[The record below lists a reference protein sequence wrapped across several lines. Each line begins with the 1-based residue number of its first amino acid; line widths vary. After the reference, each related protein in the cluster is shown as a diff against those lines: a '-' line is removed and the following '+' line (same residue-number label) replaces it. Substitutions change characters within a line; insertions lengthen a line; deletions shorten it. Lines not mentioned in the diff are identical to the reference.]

1 LKISFSQISFSHL
14 PHLPHLPRLPHLCCP
29 HRVFGLLFLAILTAG
44 VVIAP
49 LRLAAQQSA
58 VSPAASAPATAGSPA
73 PDTQPRTQEEQN
85 NVFRLEGPIV
95 KWTARTF
102 NLQAETAARSFEIL
116 NFLII
121 VLLVGIP
128 VARALPKIFHKRS
141 ETLVVNL
148 KTAREATADANARL
162 SAVEAKL
169 AGLDDEIKKFRA
181 EVERESLE
189 DEARIKAAIKEESA
203 RIVQAAE
210 QELSAAAAQA
220 RRGLRH
226 FAADLAI
233 EQAAKQMVLTP
244 ETDRAL
250 IAEFVSQVSSPADGK
265 GGQN

>member
-1 LKISFSQISFSHL
+1 LIKLINSFSHF
-14 PHLPHLPRLPHLCCP
+14 RIS
-29 HRVFGLLFLAILTAG
+29 HRAFGFLFLAVIAAG
-44 VVIAP
+44 IWIAP
-49 LRLAAQQSA
+49 LRAAAQESA
-58 VSPAASAPATAGSPA
+58 QTSTHSASAPNSASSEA
-73 PDTQPRTQEEQN
+73 PKSQGEASKSQEEQN
-85 NVFRLEGPIV
+85 QVFRLEGPVV

-102 NLQAETAARSFEIL
+102 NLQAETAASIFEFI
-116 NFLII
+116 NFGLI

-128 VARALPKIFHKRS
+128 IVRILPKIFHKRS

-189 DEARIKAAIKEESA
+189 DEARIKAALQEESA

-210 QELSAAAAQA
+210 QELSVAAAQA

-233 EQAAKQMVLTP
+233 EQAAKQLNLTP
-244 ETDRAL
+244 ETDKAL
-250 IAEFVSQVSSPADGK
+250 IAEFVGQVAAGNGQGGK
-265 GGQN
+265 N